1 MIGRKRAIRS
11 GNRKGYQV
19 WGEVHEDDLNR
30 RDKNHAANPC
40 RGEGTVGVQKRGG
53 GGLKSTVQKGF
64 EGLMYRCGAGGGGG
78 VGIRSG
84 WRLLKEKKGS
94 PHPQRCT
101 ALSGSHGLGAP
112 CLNAVSDSIYQAVK
126 ERYKKLVILG
136 NPAIARP
143 RYHCSGGLSRPAVGG
158 WVVSVS
164 MGYGAPAMARGG

>member
-19 WGEVHEDDLNR
+19 WGEVHATAEDDLNR

-84 WRLLKEKKGS
+84 WRLLKEKRGSKFQHAGLHFKGRRRQTRWRGHRIRNAS
-94 PHPQRCT
+94 KE
-101 ALSGSHGLGAP
+101 SGAP

-126 ERYKKLVILG
+126 ERYKK
-136 NPAIARP
+136 
-143 RYHCSGGLSRPAVGG
+143 
-158 WVVSVS
+158 
-164 MGYGAPAMARGG
+164 RGTE